1 MSGAGRWELWGNWK
15 RDTFIFQR
23 PSPPLLPHRHTHIFN
38 KEPEA
43 DSILTPFPQRTP
55 WERGCK
61 RGQRGSWGGNGAAF
75 SPGCRQSM
83 HLPGRDLA
91 RQVSGELGWGGGRA
105 REPRTRP
112 GGWLLLSWLLSALE
126 QDLARTQASGAWLS
140 PPRGGL
146 TAALTPPETGT
157 VETGPS

>member
-15 RDTFIFQR
+15 RDTFIFQHL
-23 PSPPLLPHRHTHIFN
+23 SLPLLPHRHTHTHRHTHIFN

-61 RGQRGSWGGNGAAF
+61 RGQRGSWGGDGAAF
-75 SPGCRQSM
+75 SPGYRQSM

-91 RQVSGELGWGGGRA
+91 RQVSGELGWGGGGLEN
-105 REPRTRP
+105 REPGR
-112 GGWLLLSWLLSALE
+112 
-126 QDLARTQASGAWLS
+126 
-140 PPRGGL
+140 
-146 TAALTPPETGT
+146 AAGCCRADC
-157 VETGPS
+157 SQH